1 MAVNEIS
8 DDIKIKFLGGTGE
21 VGRSAITV
29 KSSKTQIL
37 LDYGV
42 MLNHEPGFP
51 MHISPREVNAIIL
64 SHAHLDHSGSIPIFH
79 VRGHTPVYGTPPTFD
94 FTKLLISDLIR
105 VSGYYLP
112 YEYIDL
118 ENMLSCYVKTGYRE
132 PIKIGDLEV
141 ELLNAGHI
149 PGGAQTIVSGSEK
162 RILYTSDINAVE
174 TRLLEGADQSYDG
187 IDTLITESTYA
198 YRDHVDRSEV
208 EKRFMERVRETVEG
222 GGIVLVPALSVG
234 RSQEILLILN
244 AHNFEYPV
252 IVDGM
257 AEDANEI
264 LFSHPDYLRDPK
276 LFAEAMQKTHWVKGW
291 RERRLAIKK
300 PGVIVSPAGM
310 LKGGHAIF
318 YMNKVAKKG
327 NNAIFLVSYQIP
339 GTPGRKLLE
348 TKKFILNGKIRKVEA
363 DVEHFDFT
371 SHSGRKQLLETAK
384 RSGCTKAFTIH
395 GAEENCQVFASLLKD
410 ELGIDA
416 VAPKPGDVFK
426 V

>member
-1 MAVNEIS
+1 MAVTEIS
-8 DDIKIKFLGGTGE
+8 DNIKIKFLGGTGE
-21 VGRSAITV
+21 VGRSAIAV
-29 KSSKTQIL
+29 RSGKTQLL
-37 LDYGV
+37 LDYGA

-51 MHISPREVNAIIL
+51 MHIPPREVSAIIL
-64 SHAHLDHSGSIPIFH
+64 SHAHLDHCGSIPIFH

-94 FTKLLISDLIR
+94 FTRLLISDFIR
-105 VSGYYLP
+105 LSGYYLP

-132 PIKIGDLEV
+132 PVKIGDLGV

-149 PGGAQTIVSGSEK
+149 PGGAQIIVSGSGK
-162 RILYTSDINAVE
+162 RILYTGDINAVE

-187 IDTLITESTYA
+187 VDILITESTYA
-198 YRDHVDRSEV
+198 YRDHVDRGEV
-208 EKRFMERVRETVEG
+208 ERRFMERVRETVEG
-222 GGIVLVPALSVG
+222 GGIALVPALSVG
-234 RSQEILLILN
+234 RSQEILLVLK
-244 AHNFEYPV
+244 AHNFEHPV

-264 LFSHPDYLRDPK
+264 LFSHPDYLRDPN
-276 LFAEAMQKTHWVKGW
+276 LFTEAMHKTHWVKGW

-300 PGVIVSPAGM
+300 PCVIVSPAGM

-318 YMNKVAKKG
+318 YMNKVAKKRS
-327 NNAIFLVSYQIP
+327 NAIFLVSYQIP

-348 TKKFILNGKIRKVEA
+348 TKRFILNGKIRKVKA
-363 DVEHFDFT
+363 DVDHFDFT
-371 SHSGRKQLLETAK
+371 SHSGRKQLLETAR
-384 RSGCTKAFTIH
+384 RSGCTKAFVIH

>member
-21 VGRSAITV
+21 VGRSAIAV

-149 PGGAQTIVSGSEK
+149 PGGAQTIISGSEK

-234 RSQEILLILN
+234 RSQEVLLILK

-264 LFSHPDYLRDPK
+264 LLSHPDYLRNPK
-276 LFAEAMQKTHWVKGW
+276 LFAEAMHKTHWVKGW

-348 TKKFILNGKIRKVEA
+348 TKKFILNGKIRKVDA

>member
-21 VGRSAITV
+21 VGRSAIAV

-149 PGGAQTIVSGSEK
+149 PGGAQTIISGSEK

-276 LFAEAMQKTHWVKGW
+276 LFAEAMHKTHWVKGW